1 MTYSTPFIIA
11 FLSLSLWFCI
21 EICADDTISNV
32 MGLKDCGVCELYRCP
47 DNSSRCLL
55 GSVPDPCECCPGG
68 RCARLEGETCWNA
81 SISSLSV
88 TKRERGL
95 CATNYLCQLR
105 NDLLDEDE
113 PEAICVCMEQSPACG
128 SNNETYSTPC
138 ALHEE
143 AMRLRKASL
152 KLKHLGPCPSR
163 PWIFSPL
170 MDTATPLG
178 QRVALNCE
186 AKGFPVPDILWEF
199 RSASDGVVLK
209 LPNEEHGGT
218 VHTTD
223 GPENLMKTS
232 WMQVSSV
239 MRQHSGTYQCIANNT
254 LGHASSAAFLSVM
267 I

>member
-105 NDLLDEDE
+105 NDLLDEGLCPDNSSR
-113 PEAICVCMEQSPACG
+113 CLLG
-128 SNNETYSTPC
+128 S
-138 ALHEE
+138 
-143 AMRLRKASL
+143 
-152 KLKHLGPCPSR
+152 
-163 PWIFSPL
+163 
-170 MDTATPLG
+170 
-178 QRVALNCE
+178 
-186 AKGFPVPDILWEF
+186 VPDPCECCPGGRCARLEGETCWNASISSLSVTKRERGLCATNYLCQLRNDLLDEIHLKYVIL
-199 RSASDGVVLK
+199 D
-209 LPNEEHGGT
+209 EEHGGT